1 MNWNY
6 DANDYN
12 ENSFVVIPEGIHRAR
27 ISAAEETKFSTGRE
41 GIAITFDISG
51 YSGKV
56 FYNIVFMP
64 EDRQQTNQKL
74 GAIFNSF
81 DIPAGNMNVST
92 WVGKVG
98 AICIK
103 HEDYNGEKQAKCR
116 YCVNRSKQENLP
128 AWKEPLSG
136 GETAASAPA
145 ANTGFAPATTNPF
158 A

>member
-12 ENSFVVIPEGIHRAR
+12 ENSYVVIPEGIHRAR
-27 ISAAEETKFSTGRE
+27 ISAAEEKTFKSGRE

-56 FYNIVFMP
+56 FYNLVLMP
-64 EDRQQTNQKL
+64 EYKEQTNQKL
-74 GAIFNSF
+74 GRLFNSF

-98 AICIK
+98 AICVK
-103 HEDYNGEKQAKCR
+103 HRDFEGEKQADCH
-116 YCVNRSKQENLP
+116 YCVNRNKQDNLP

-136 GETAASAPA
+136 NSTAPAAASAPA
-145 ANTGFAPATTNPF
+145 APTYVNPF
-158 A
+158 E

>member
-12 ENSFVVIPEGIHRAR
+12 EVSYVVIPEGIHRAR
-27 ISAAEETKFSTGRE
+27 ISKAEEKTYNSGRE

-56 FYNIVFMP
+56 FYNLVFMQ
-64 EDRQQTNQKL
+64 EDKAQTNQKL
-74 GAIFNSF
+74 GSLFNSF
-81 DIPAGNMNVST
+81 GIQPSMDLNT
-92 WVGKVG
+92 WIGKVG
-98 AICIK
+98 AISVK
-103 HEDYNGEKQAKCR
+103 HEEYQGEKQAR
-116 YCVNRSKQENLP
+116 FHYCVNKSKQENLP

-136 GETAASAPA
+136 SNAASAPA
-145 ANTGFAPATTNPF
+145 ADTGFAPAVDNPF

>member
-12 ENSFVVIPEGIHRAR
+12 ENSYVVIPEGVHRAR
-27 ISAAEETKFSTGRE
+27 ISEAKATTFSTGRE

-51 YSGKV
+51 YSSKV
-56 FYNIVFMP
+56 FYNLVFMP
-64 EDRQQTNQKL
+64 EDKAQTNQKL
-74 GAIFNSF
+74 GSLFNSF
-81 DIPAGNMNVST
+81 DIQPSMDLNT

-98 AICIK
+98 AICVK
-103 HEDYNGEKQAKCR
+103 HRDYNGEKQANCN
-116 YCVNRSKQENLP
+116 YCVNRKKQESLP

-136 GETAASAPA
+136 GSTQEAPA
-145 ANTGFAPATTNPF
+145 QPAPATYNPF

>member
-12 ENSFVVIPEGIHRAR
+12 ENSYVVIPEGIHRAR
-27 ISAAEETKFSTGRE
+27 ISKAEAKTFSSGRE
-41 GIAITFDISG
+41 GFAITFDISG

-56 FYNIVFMP
+56 FYNRVLM
-64 EDRQQTNQKL
+64 EENKQQTNQKL
-74 GAIFNSF
+74 GSLFNSF
-81 DIPAGNMNVST
+81 DIQPSMDCNT

-103 HEDYNGEKQAKCR
+103 HEEYQNEKQAR
-116 YCVNRSKQENLP
+116 FHYCVNRNKQESLP

-136 GETAASAPA
+136 SGDAQPQAQPT
-145 ANTGFAPATTNPF
+145 APATYNPF
-158 A
+158 AQ

>member
-12 ENSFVVIPEGIHRAR
+12 EVSYVVIPEGIHRAR
-27 ISAAEETKFSTGRE
+27 ISKTEEKTYSSGRE

-56 FYNIVFMP
+56 FYNLVFM
-64 EDRQQTNQKL
+64 EDNRQQTNQKL

-81 DIPAGNMNVST
+81 DIPAGNMNIST

-103 HEDYNGEKQAKCR
+103 HEEYQGEKQAR
-116 YCVNRSKQENLP
+116 FHYCVNRNKQDSLP

-136 GETAASAPA
+136 NSTSAPA
-145 ANTGFAPATTNPF
+145 APASAPFNPF
-158 A
+158 EA

>member
-12 ENSFVVIPEGIHRAR
+12 ENSYVVIPEGIHRAR
-27 ISAAEETKFSTGRE
+27 ISKAEEKTYNSGRE

-56 FYNIVFMP
+56 FYNLVFMA
-64 EDRQQTNQKL
+64 EDKQQTNQKL
-74 GAIFNSF
+74 GSLFNSF
-81 DIPAGNMNVST
+81 GIQPSMDLNT
-92 WVGKVG
+92 WIGKVG
-98 AICIK
+98 AISVK
-103 HEDYNGEKQAKCR
+103 HEEYQGEKQAR
-116 YCVNRSKQENLP
+116 FHYCVNKSKQENLP

-136 GETAASAPA
+136 NNAASAPA
-145 ANTGFAPATTNPF
+145 ANTGFAPAVDNPF

>member
-6 DANDYN
+6 NAEDYS
-12 ENSFVVIPEGIHRAR
+12 ESSYVVIPEGIHRAR
-27 ISAAEETKFSTGRE
+27 ISNAEEKTYSTGRE
-41 GIAITFDISG
+41 GVAITFDISG

-56 FYNIVFMP
+56 FYNLVFMP
-64 EDRQQTNQKL
+64 ENPQQTNQKL
-74 GAIFNSF
+74 GSLFNSF
-81 DIPAGNMNVST
+81 GIPNDMNPQT

-103 HEDYNGEKQAKCR
+103 HEDYQGEKQPR
-116 YCVNRSKQENLP
+116 FHYCVNKNKQDNLP

-136 GETAASAPA
+136 NSEQTAAP
-145 ANTGFAPATTNPF
+145 TGFTPAVDNPF

>member
-12 ENSFVVIPEGIHRAR
+12 ENSYVVIPEGVHRAR
-27 ISAAEETKFSTGRE
+27 ISAAEEKTYSTGKE

-56 FYNIVFMP
+56 FYNLVFMP
-64 EDRQQTNQKL
+64 ENRQQTNQKL

-81 DIPAGNMNVST
+81 DIPAGNMNVSA

-98 AICIK
+98 AICVK
-103 HEDYNGEKQAKCR
+103 HEDYNGEKQAR
-116 YCVNRSKQENLP
+116 FHYCVNRNKQESLP

-136 GETAASAPA
+136 NNNAASAPA
-145 ANTGFAPATTNPF
+145 APETYNPF

>member
-12 ENSFVVIPEGIHRAR
+12 EVSYVVIPEGIHRAR
-27 ISAAEETKFSTGRE
+27 ISAVEEKTFSTGRE
-41 GIAITFDISG
+41 GLAITFDISG

-56 FYNIVFMP
+56 FYNLVFMP

-74 GAIFNSF
+74 GSLFNSF
-81 DIPAGNMNVST
+81 DIPAGNMNIST

-98 AICIK
+98 AICVK
-103 HEDYNGEKQAKCR
+103 HGDYQGEKQAKFH
-116 YCVNRSKQENLP
+116 YCVNRNKQDNLP

-136 GETAASAPA
+136 NNDTASAPA
-145 ANTGFAPATTNPF
+145 APTFENPF